1 MKNTDM
7 KKIMFN
13 DRYGLTQAVLEGRKT
28 MTRRVIPSE
37 FFSLSWDVR
46 GNTLVYENAD
56 GDFIDICNSK
66 YCRYKIGEIVAVAQ
80 SYENAGYECYPYR
93 DTDEYLWLRR
103 DGQEVNNV
111 SVAPAG
117 VTNKLFVRAD
127 LMPHHIRITDIRI
140 KRLQDISDEDCLRE
154 GVRYIPEID
163 SYYFERT
170 DREEGFYFT
179 SPRAAFAELIDR
191 VSGRGT
197 YDRNPYVVA
206 YEFELLR

>member
-1 MKNTDM
+1 M

-13 DRYGLTQAVLEGRKT
+13 DHYGLTQAVLEGRKT
-28 MTRRVIPSE
+28 ETRRVIPSE

-140 KRLQDISDEDCLRE
+140 ERLQDISDEDCLRE

-170 DREEGFYFT
+170 GCERFYFT
-179 SPRAAFAELIDR
+179 SPRAAFAALIDK

-197 YDRNPYVVA
+197 WESNPWVFV
-206 YEFELLR
+206 YEFELIR